1 MSTLDLL
8 EHNNGE
14 TYTEEALKSN
24 AMRLKVGRTAS
35 LREDLPWRKHEF
47 FLSDEAP
54 NLITIDNH

>member
-14 TYTEEALKSN
+14 TYTEALKSN
-24 AMRLKVGRTAS
+24 AMRLKLGRTAS

-47 FLSDEAP
+47 FLSDEAL